1 MKRTG
6 WHIIFRSMRRVCML
20 LSFVF
25 VVFTSNARE
34 VILTDSITEIKL
46 VPYVQVFHDS
56 IDLSPELVLTEM
68 NQIENSPIL
77 GSTNFG
83 FSKHFFW
90 LKFDLKNQM
99 DYANDWVVSIQNPH
113 LDFVKAWEITP
124 AGVLNLIYVGGDGM
138 PFHNR
143 TMQNRNVIIP
153 VQLSAQESR
162 SFLIQVD
169 KRNASVSVPITL
181 YSSEEFADQENEDLF
196 AFGIYFGVL
205 LVIILFSLFVF
216 SLLQQKIFF
225 WYAFYLI
232 FLGLYLLAHVGIL
245 FQVAYPI
252 AFWFNDYSRPVF
264 ITLSSCAL
272 LHFAR
277 LLLSIPKLLPNWNSV
292 YSFLIGILA
301 LITIYWLATPWWHD
315 QQSIIYLNVQ
325 NVLLLLSLITVLI
338 TSTLTFKSQRVVVA
352 FFWVAFFAV
361 LGAGISIILVES
373 GLIHESFIAI
383 NPLFIGS
390 MIEAVVFAVGL
401 AYWSRVNEAERVNLI
416 SMVENA
422 KKQQVDSYIKGIEKE
437 KSAISADLHDDIGSR
452 LSHFKRQM
460 EHTSPEEVE
469 VVKKVSLVI
478 KNVRKLSHKLSTPV
492 FEDNEFLISLR
503 HLILTYQ
510 TVDTEINLQ
519 LFDLPKNIEKQIS
532 AQLYRIIQSQLSSI
546 ERHAKASQV
555 DVQFFYHNEE
565 LVLAIE
571 DNGVGFSF
579 NKNNPGLTMKDI
591 LSRVELIHGIIEISS
606 SKKYGT
612 SIMINVPISG
622 D

>member
-6 WHIIFRSMRRVCML
+6 WHTISRFMRTACML
-20 LSFVF
+20 FSFVF
-25 VVFTSNARE
+25 VAFTSSARE
-34 VILTDSITEIKL
+34 VILSDSLTEIKL

-56 IDLSPELVLTEM
+56 MDLSPELVLAEM

-99 DYANDWVVSIQNPH
+99 GYASDWVVNIQNPH
-113 LDFVKAWEITP
+113 LDYVKAWEITT

-143 TMQNRNVIIP
+143 TVQNRNVIIP
-153 VQLSAQESR
+153 VRLSVQESR

-181 YSSEEFADQENEDLF
+181 YSSKEFADQENEDLF

-252 AFWFNDYSRPVF
+252 EFWFNDYSRPVF

-272 LHFAR
+272 LHFTR
-277 LLLSIPKLLPNWNSV
+277 LLLSIPTLLPNWNKV
-292 YSFLIGILA
+292 YSFLIWTLA

-325 NVLLLLSLITVLI
+325 NVLLLFSLITVLV
-338 TSTLTFKSQRVVVA
+338 TSTLTFKNQRIVVA

-373 GLIHESFIAI
+373 GLINESFIAI

-401 AYWSRVNEAERVNLI
+401 AYWSRVNEAERVKLI

-452 LSHFKRQM
+452 LSHFKRQL

-503 HLILTYQ
+503 QLILRYQ
-510 TVDTEINLQ
+510 TDDMEINLQ

-546 ERHAKASQV
+546 ERYAKASQV
-555 DVQFFYHNEE
+555 DVQFFYHNAE

-571 DNGVGFSF
+571 DNGVGFSY
-579 NKNNPGLTMKDI
+579 NKNNPGLTMKDV